1 MSRSRRYGAPDLAV
15 EASRTNISPAAAMT
29 IETIPAGT
37 TASQMGVFRRP
48 SHGIGRG
55 LLFPALDETV
65 DSVIATSYPVQAN
78 ATTGHGEGCGAG
90 MGKGTDLADASF
102 AG

>member
-1 MSRSRRYGAPDLAV
+1 
-15 EASRTNISPAAAMT
+15 MT
-29 IETIPAGT
+29 IEMTPACT
-37 TASQMGVFRRP
+37 TASQMGISRRP

-55 LLFPALDETV
+55 LFFPALDETI

-78 ATTGHGEGCGAG
+78 ATAGHGEGCGAG

-102 AG
+102 RRVVITAREVPRTTQPTPSPDVAVVI